1 MPYDPTPGELGL
13 ASTRHRPDR
22 PDDQARKE
30 PDMQHILEAI
40 PVIGAILN
48 LATTA
53 LNLTVHVRRR
63 RSTDPN
69 TRPDAHHSSR

>member
-1 MPYDPTPGELGL
+1 
-13 ASTRHRPDR
+13 
-22 PDDQARKE
+22 
-30 PDMQHILEAI
+30 MQHILEAI